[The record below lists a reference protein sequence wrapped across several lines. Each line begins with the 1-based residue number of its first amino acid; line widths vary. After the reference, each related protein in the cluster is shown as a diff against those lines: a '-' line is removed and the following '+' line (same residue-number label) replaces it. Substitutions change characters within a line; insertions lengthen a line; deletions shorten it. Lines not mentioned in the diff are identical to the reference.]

1 MRLVRS
7 PCYPRRVL
15 SPPKKPAGDFGPAT
29 AADDGPTLYEMTGKD
44 AWIRNRRP
52 RNRRMPASEPEP
64 EENRRPLVEQGARG
78 SPPRVDPSPDELIR
92 SVRRQGGW
100 TRIIG

>member
-1 MRLVRS
+1 
-7 PCYPRRVL
+7 
-15 SPPKKPAGDFGPAT
+15 
-29 AADDGPTLYEMTGKD
+29 
-44 AWIRNRRP
+44 
-52 RNRRMPASEPEP
+52 MPASEPEP